1 MNNFLNGIK
10 KIFLKEPV
18 TIISF
23 LLAFLTV
30 FIIPIDKEY
39 INYIGYETLALL
51 FTLMAIT
58 AGLRALGL
66 FEKVGFSL
74 LKRLSEIRL
83 LSLVCVLLCFVS
95 SMFVTNDVALIT
107 FVPFAIEVL
116 NMADK
121 KKYMIMV
128 ITLMTIAANLG
139 SMITPIGNPHNLYLY
154 ELTEMHIG
162 EFFMLMLPYTIFSL
176 IALIIGVFIFVRKD
190 TNSKKVSI
198 SDDKTKNFKLGYK
211 GIIYIGLF
219 VLAVLGV
226 LQVCPVWLVLL
237 ITFIVVFIMD
247 RKTILRVDYGL
258 LLTFVFLFVF
268 IGNIKRMDVVVT
280 TLDKVVDGHEFILSV
295 LLSQILSD
303 VPVALLL
310 SAMSDTYNGLKEII
324 IGTNVGAVGTL
335 IASMASLISFK
346 LYSNTDKSTKGKY
359 LLQFTIVNYV
369 FLGLLIVFH
378 YILSCM

>member
-1 MNNFLNGIK
+1 MNKFLNGVK

-258 LLTFVFLFVF
+258 LLTFVFLFIF
-268 IGNIKRMDVVVT
+268 IGNIKRMDVVRT
-280 TLDKVVDGHEFILSV
+280 
-295 LLSQILSD
+295 
-303 VPVALLL
+303 
-310 SAMSDTYNGLKEII
+310 
-324 IGTNVGAVGTL
+324 
-335 IASMASLISFK
+335 
-346 LYSNTDKSTKGKY
+346 
-359 LLQFTIVNYV
+359 
-369 FLGLLIVFH
+369 
-378 YILSCM
+378 